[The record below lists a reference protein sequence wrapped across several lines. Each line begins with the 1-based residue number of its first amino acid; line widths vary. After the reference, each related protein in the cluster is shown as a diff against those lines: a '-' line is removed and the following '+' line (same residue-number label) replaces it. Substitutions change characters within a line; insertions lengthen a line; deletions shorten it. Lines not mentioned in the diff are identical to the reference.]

1 MNPSPSL
8 HPLPGPSAT
17 VLLVDDAKENLTT
30 IGQILRPFYHVRVA
44 NSGLRAL
51 QAVRTEPR
59 PDLILLDVMMPMI
72 DGYQVLQS
80 LRAQTD
86 LHDIPVIF
94 VTALDADD
102 DEEHGLSL
110 GAVDYVTKPV
120 KPALLLARV
129 HAQIELK
136 HARDRLANQNAFLD
150 AEVRRRMSE
159 NELIKDLS
167 LFALATLAE
176 KRDNETGNHLRR
188 TQAYVE
194 VLMEHLLTHP
204 RFARALADPD
214 QRQRIAKAA
223 PLHDIGKVGIPDA
236 ILLKPGKLTP
246 EEFEIMKTHASIGA
260 EAIAE
265 AISHAKEMES
275 QSSAKADNAL
285 SLEFLETAQ
294 EIAGG
299 HHEKWNGSGYPR
311 GLAGDDIPLS
321 ARLMA
326 LADVFDAL
334 ISRRH
339 YKNAF
344 PIDRALQIIGEGRG
358 QHFDPDV
365 VDAFMAQVDRFTA
378 IAYRYVD
385 ADEA

>member
-1 MNPSPSL
+1 MNPSTSL

>member
-204 RFARALADPD
+204 RFARALADPN

-246 EEFEIMKTHASIGA
+246 EEFEIMKTHARIGA
-260 EAIAE
+260 DAIAE

-358 QHFDPDV
+358 VHFDPDV

>member
-72 DGYQVLQS
+72 DGSQVLQS

-358 QHFDPDV
+358 VHFDPDV

>member
-1 MNPSPSL
+1 MNPSTSL

-204 RFARALADPD
+204 RFARALADPN
-214 QRQRIAKAA
+214 QRRRIAKAA

-246 EEFEIMKTHASIGA
+246 EEFEIMKTHARIGA
-260 EAIAE
+260 DAIAE